1 MLNIHV
7 YSKNII
13 KYKQIYNNMS
23 RPKGSLNKSTIAKM
37 QQQTSKGSGLFLTK
51 LEKQIEGSAITRKNS
66 LGWVNWGIRNNYPNL
81 LLDLYNQSPTHRS
94 AVNFAVQ
101 SILGNGVD
109 FEQMQLN
116 GDEVVPNYA
125 QTWDE
130 VIKSLALDYILYGS
144 YAIQVIMNKDG
155 KTYSFW
161 HMPLDKVRWSE
172 YDEDG
177 QVTKYWICQ
186 DWTMTGNYPPFE
198 IDALDMKDEW
208 KLEKGKPYLYVYK
221 TYSPTMTY
229 YTQPHYAAAIKAIQ
243 AEIEYVNYDLKN
255 IVNGFAPAG
264 VLTLPEVETDEER
277 QAIIQNVTRMFQ
289 GSDNANSV
297 MITFR
302 SNIEDKGVEYTPFQ
316 SNKGSFNYYADAN
329 QRVINRILESHQ
341 IPNAALIGM
350 PDIGNSGFSSEADKL
365 EVSYQLYNKLTGNYN
380 RMAVIRTLNQMLKMN
395 GIDTEIIMKP
405 LSFNDFGNDAN
416 VKERTESAD
425 VPEKNVDE
433 NNVEEKVE
441 K

>member
-1 MLNIHV
+1 
-7 YSKNII
+7 
-13 KYKQIYNNMS
+13 MS
-23 RPKGSLNKSTIAKM
+23 RPKGSLNKSTLAKM
-37 QQQTSKGSGLFLTK
+37 QQQTSKGGGVFLTK
-51 LEKQIEGSAITRKNS
+51 LEKQIEGSAITRKNA

-177 QVTKYWICQ
+177 QITKYWICQ
-186 DWTMTGNYPPFE
+186 DWTMTGNYPPFQ

-208 KLEKGKPYLYVYK
+208 KLEKGKPYLYVYR

-243 AEIEYVNYDLKN
+243 AEIEYCNYDLKN

-264 VLTLPEVETDEER
+264 VLTFPEVETDEER

-302 SNIEDKGVEYTPFQ
+302 NNVEDKGVEYTPFTAT
-316 SNKGSFNYYADAN
+316 NGNVNLYDAAN

-350 PDIGNSGFSSEADKL
+350 PDLNNSGFSSEADKL

-395 GIDTEIIMKP
+395 GIETEIVMKP
-405 LSFNDFGNDAN
+405 LNFADFQEDAN
-416 VKERTESAD
+416 VEERTNATG
-425 VPEKNVDE
+425 VDE
-433 NNVEEKVE
+433 QDAKENNEEEKVE

>member
-1 MLNIHV
+1 
-7 YSKNII
+7 
-13 KYKQIYNNMS
+13 MS
-23 RPKGSLNKSTIAKM
+23 RPVGSKNKPKIVKN
-37 QQQTSKGSGLFLTK
+37 SGVFLTK
-51 LEKQIEGSAITRKNS
+51 FEKQIDGSAVTKKS
-66 LGWVNWGIRNNYPNL
+66 SMGWVQWGAKNNYPNL
-81 LLDLYNQSPTHRS
+81 LLNLYNQSPTHRA

-155 KTYSFW
+155 KTYSYW

-177 QVTKYWICQ
+177 QITKYWICN
-186 DWTMTGNYPPFE
+186 DWTATGQYPPFE

-208 KLEKGKPYLYVYK
+208 NLEKGKPYLYVYR
-221 TYSPTMTY
+221 TYSPAMTY
-229 YTQPHYAAAIKAIQ
+229 YTQPHYQAALNAIQ
-243 AEIEYVNYDLKN
+243 AEIEYCNYDLKN

-289 GSDNANSV
+289 GSENANSV
-297 MITFR
+297 FITFR
-302 SNIEDKGVEYTPFQ
+302 NNIEDKGVEYVPFAGNQ
-316 SNKGSFNYYADAN
+316 GNVNVYAEAN
-329 QRVINRILESHQ
+329 QRVINRILEAHQ
-341 IPNAALIGM
+341 IPNASLIGM

-365 EVSYQLYNKLTGNYN
+365 QVSYELYNKLTGNYN

-395 GIDTEIIMKP
+395 GIETEIVMKP
-405 LSFNDFGNDAN
+405 LNFNDFGNDAN
-416 VKERTESAD
+416 VEERTNATG
-425 VPEKNVDE
+425 VDE
-433 NNVEEKVE
+433 KEAKENNEEEKVE
-441 K
+441 E

>member
-1 MLNIHV
+1 
-7 YSKNII
+7 
-13 KYKQIYNNMS
+13 MS
-23 RPKGSLNKSTIAKM
+23 RPVGSKNKPKTPSNRN
-37 QQQTSKGSGLFLTK
+37 GVFLTNF
-51 LEKQIEGSAITRKNS
+51 EKQIEGSAVTRKNS
-66 LGWVNWGIRNNYPNL
+66 LGWVNWGIKNNYPNL

-94 AVNFAVQ
+94 AVNFAMM

-130 VIKSLALDYILYGS
+130 IIKSLALDYILYGS
-144 YAIQVIMNKDG
+144 YALQIIMNQDG

-177 QVTKYWICQ
+177 QITSYWICN
-186 DWTMTGNYPPFE
+186 DWTAVGQYPPIQIEAF
-198 IDALDMKDEW
+198 DMKSEM
-208 KLEKGKPYLYVYK
+208 KLEKGKPYLFVYRA
-221 TYSPTMTY
+221 YSPTMTY
-229 YTQPHYAAAIKAIQ
+229 YTQPHYAAAIKSIQ
-243 AEIEYVNYDLKN
+243 SEIEYCNYDLKN
-255 IVNGFAPAG
+255 IVNGFTPSG

-277 QAIIQNVTRMFQ
+277 HAIIQNITRMFQ

-302 SNIEDKGVEYTPFQ
+302 SNIEDKGVEYVPFAKNQ
-316 SNKGSFNYYADAN
+316 GSFNFYADAN
-329 QRVINRILESHQ
+329 QRTINRILEAHQ

-350 PDIGNSGFSSEADKL
+350 PDISNSGFASEADKL
-365 EVSYQLYNKLTGNYN
+365 QVSYELYNKLTGNYN

-405 LSFNDFGNDAN
+405 LNFNDFGNDAN
-416 VKERTESAD
+416 VKERTASVTVE
-425 VPEKNVDE
+425 EKEVDE

-441 K
+441 E

>member
-1 MLNIHV
+1 MDE
-7 YSKNII
+7 I
-13 KYKQIYNNMS
+13 KKRRG
-23 RPKGSLNKSTIAKM
+23 RPSGSLNKSTLAKM
-37 QQQTSKGSGLFLTK
+37 QQQTSKGGGVYLTQ
-51 LEKQIEGSAITRKNS
+51 LEKQIEGSAITKKNA

-116 GDEVVPNYA
+116 GDEVVPNYS

-177 QVTKYWICQ
+177 QITKYWICQ
-186 DWTMTGNYPPFE
+186 DWTMTGNYPPIE

-208 KLEKGKPYLYVYK
+208 KLEKGKPYLYVYR

-405 LSFNDFGNDAN
+405 LNFNDFQEDAN

-433 NNVEEKVE
+433 NNVEEKIE

>member
-1 MLNIHV
+1 MGR
-7 YSKNII
+7 
-13 KYKQIYNNMS
+13 
-23 RPKGSLNKSTIAKM
+23 RPGSLNKSTIIKM
-37 QQQTSKGSGLFLTK
+37 QQQNNKGGGVFLTK
-51 LEKQIEGSAITRKNS
+51 LEKQIEGSAITRKS
-66 LGWVNWGIRNNYPNL
+66 SMGWVQWGARNNYPNL

-116 GDEVVPNYA
+116 GDEVVPNYS

-144 YAIQVIMNKDG
+144 YAIQVILNKDG
-155 KTYSFW
+155 KTYSYW

-177 QVTKYWICQ
+177 QITKYWICQ
-186 DWTMTGNYPPFE
+186 DWTMPSTYPPFE

-208 KLEKGKPYLYVYK
+208 KLEKGKPYLYVYR
-221 TYSPTMTY
+221 TYSPAMTY
-229 YTQPHYAAAIKAIQ
+229 YTQPHYQAAMKAIQ
-243 AEIEYVNYDLKN
+243 AEIEYCNYDLRN

-264 VLTLPEVETDEER
+264 VLTLPEVETDDER
-277 QAIIQNVTRMFQ
+277 QAIINNVTRMFQ

-302 SNIEDKGVEYTPFQ
+302 NTLEDKGVDYTPFAANQ
-316 SNKGSFNYYADAN
+316 GNVNVYAEAN
-329 QRVINRILESHQ
+329 QRVINRILEAHQ
-341 IPNAALIGM
+341 IPNASLIGM
-350 PDIGNSGFSSEADKL
+350 PDLNNSGFSSEADKL

-380 RMAVIRTLNQMLKMN
+380 RMAVVRTLNQMLKMN
-395 GIDTEIIMKP
+395 GIETEIVMKP
-405 LSFNDFGNDAN
+405 LNFNDFQNDAD
-416 VKERTESAD
+416 VKERTEATG
-425 VPEKNVDE
+425 VDE
-433 NNVEEKVE
+433 NDAKENNEEEKVE

>member
-1 MLNIHV
+1 MVLNQKRPV
-7 YSKNII
+7 G
-13 KYKQIYNNMS
+13 
-23 RPKGSLNKSTIAKM
+23 RPKGSTTKKANL
-37 QQQTSKGSGLFLTK
+37 SKNAVYNIC
-51 LEKQIEGSAITRKNS
+51 LEKQIDGSAVTKKS
-66 LGWVNWGIRNNYPNL
+66 SMGWVQWGAKNNYPNL
-81 LLDLYNQSPTHRS
+81 LLNLYNQSPTHRA

-109 FEQMQLN
+109 FEAMQLN

-177 QVTKYWICQ
+177 QITKYWICN
-186 DWTMTGNYPPFE
+186 DWTATGQYPPFE

-208 KLEKGKPYLYVYK
+208 KLEKGKPYLYVYR
-221 TYSPTMTY
+221 TYSPAMTY
-229 YTQPHYAAAIKAIQ
+229 YTQPHYQAALNAIQ
-243 AEIEYVNYDLKN
+243 AEIEYCNYDLKN

-289 GSDNANSV
+289 GSENANSV
-297 MITFR
+297 FITFR
-302 SNIEDKGVEYTPFQ
+302 NNIEDKGVEYVPFAGNQ
-316 SNKGSFNYYADAN
+316 GNVNVYAEAN
-329 QRVINRILESHQ
+329 QRVINRILCAHQ
-341 IPNAALIGM
+341 INDPQLVGM
-350 PDIGNSGFSSEADKL
+350 PNLGGSGFNSEGQFL
-365 EVSYQLYNKLTGNYN
+365 ETAYQLYNKLVGNSN
-380 RMAVIRTLNQMLKMN
+380 RMAVIRTINQLFKIN
-395 GIDTEIIMKP
+395 GIDTEIIMRP
-405 LSFNDFGNDAN
+405 LNFADFGNDAN
-416 VKERTESAD
+416 VSERTNSA
-425 VPEKNVDE
+425 EVDKKSVDS
-433 NNVEEKVE
+433 NNIEEKE
-441 K
+441 DGSKSGQSGL

>member
-1 MLNIHV
+1 MEE
-7 YSKNII
+7 I
-13 KYKQIYNNMS
+13 KRRG
-23 RPKGSLNKSTIAKM
+23 RPKGSLNKTTLLS
-37 QQQTSKGSGLFLTK
+37 QQQTKKGGGIFLTK
-51 LEKQIEGSAITRKNS
+51 LEKQIEGSAVTRKNAM
-66 LGWVNWGIRNNYPNL
+66 GWVNWGARNNYPNL

-94 AVNFAVQ
+94 AVNFAMM

-109 FEQMQLN
+109 YEAMKLN
-116 GDEVVPNYA
+116 GDEVVPNYS
-125 QTWDE
+125 QNWDE
-130 VIKSLALDYILYGS
+130 VIKALALDYILYGS

-161 HMPLDKVRWSE
+161 HMPLEKVRWSE
-172 YDEDG
+172 YDQDG
-177 QVTKYWICQ
+177 QITSYWICQ
-186 DWTMTGNYPPFE
+186 DWTEYGKYPPIQ
-198 IDALDMKDEW
+198 IDALDMKSDM
-208 KLEKGKPYLYVYK
+208 KLEKSKPYLYVYR

-229 YTQPHYAAAIKAIQ
+229 YTQPHYAASIKAIQ
-243 AEIEYVNYDLKN
+243 SEIEYCNYDLKN

-277 QAIIQNVTRMFQ
+277 QAIINNITRMFQ

-329 QRVINRILESHQ
+329 QRVINRILEAHQ
-341 IPNAALIGM
+341 IPSAALIGM
-350 PDIGNSGFSSEADKL
+350 PDLNNSGFSSEADKL

-380 RMAVIRTLNQMLKMN
+380 RMAVIRTINQMLKMN
-395 GIDTEIIMKP
+395 GVDTEIIMKP

-416 VKERTESAD
+416 VKERTASVTVE
-425 VPEKNVDE
+425 EKEVDE

-441 K
+441 E

>member
-1 MLNIHV
+1 MEEIQKRPV
-7 YSKNII
+7 G
-13 KYKQIYNNMS
+13 
-23 RPKGSLNKSTIAKM
+23 RPKGSTTKKVNL
-37 QQQTSKGSGLFLTK
+37 SKGGVYLTS
-51 LEKQIEGSAITRKNS
+51 LEKQIEGSAITRKSGFN
-66 LGWVNWGIRNNYPNL
+66 WVNWGIRNNYPNL

-109 FEQMQLN
+109 YDAMKLN
-116 GDEVVPNYA
+116 GDEVVPNYS

-144 YAIQVIMNKDG
+144 YAIQIIMNKDG
-155 KTYSFW
+155 QTFSFW
-161 HMPLDKVRWSE
+161 HMPIDKVRWSE

-177 QVTKYWICQ
+177 QITSYWICQ
-186 DWTMTGNYPPFE
+186 DWTATGQFPPFE
-198 IDALDMKDEW
+198 IEALDMREDM
-208 KLEKGKPYLYVYK
+208 KLEKGKPYLYVYR

-255 IVNGFAPAG
+255 IVNGFTPSG

-277 QAIIQNVTRMFQ
+277 QAIIANITRMFQ
-289 GSDNANSV
+289 GSENANSV

-302 SNIEDKGVEYTPFQ
+302 SNIEDKGVEYTPFAKNQ
-316 SNKGSFNYYADAN
+316 GSFNFYADAN
-329 QRVINRILESHQ
+329 QRTINRILEAHQ

-350 PDIGNSGFSSEADKL
+350 PDISNSGFASEADKL

-380 RMAVIRTLNQMLKMN
+380 RMAVVRTLNQMLNMN
-395 GIDTEIIMKP
+395 GVDTEIVMKP
-405 LSFNDFGNDAN
+405 LNFNDFGNDAN
-416 VKERTESAD
+416 VEERTQPTE
-425 VPEKNVDE
+425 VEEKEVDE
-433 NNVEEKVE
+433 NNVEEQKV
-441 K
+441 

>member
-208 KLEKGKPYLYVYK
+208 KLEKGKPYLYVYR

-243 AEIEYVNYDLKN
+243 AEIEYCNYDLKN

-329 QRVINRILESHQ
+329 QRVINRILEAHQ
-341 IPNAALIGM
+341 IPNASLIGM

-380 RMAVIRTLNQMLKMN
+380 RMAVIRTLNQILKMN
-395 GIDTEIIMKP
+395 GIETEIIMKP
-405 LSFNDFGNDAN
+405 LNFADFQEDAN

-425 VPEKNVDE
+425 VNEKDIDE

-441 K
+441 E

>member
-1 MLNIHV
+1 
-7 YSKNII
+7 
-13 KYKQIYNNMS
+13 MS
-23 RPKGSLNKSTIAKM
+23 RPVGSKNKPKI
-37 QQQTSKGSGLFLTK
+37 QGGNNVYLTK
-51 LEKQIEGSAITRKNS
+51 FEKQIEGSAVTKKSGFNY
-66 LGWVNWGIRNNYPNL
+66 VNWGIKNNYPNI

-94 AVNFAVQ
+94 SVNFAVQ

-109 FEQMQLN
+109 FEEMKLN

-130 VIKSLALDYILYGS
+130 VIKSLAMDYILYGS

-161 HMPLDKVRWSE
+161 HMPLDKVRWGE

-177 QVTKYWICQ
+177 QITSYWISN
-186 DWTMTGNYPPFE
+186 DWTALGQNPPFE
-198 IDALDMKDEW
+198 IDALDMREDFKI
-208 KLEKGKPYLYVYK
+208 EKGKPYLYVYR

-243 AEIEYVNYDLKN
+243 AEIEYCNYDLKN
-255 IVNGFAPAG
+255 IVNGFAPSG
-264 VLTLPEVETDEER
+264 VLTLPEVETDEQR
-277 QAIIQNVTRMFQ
+277 QAIINNVTRMFQ

-302 SNIEDKGVEYTPFQ
+302 SNLEDKGVEYTPFTN
-316 SNKGSFNYYADAN
+316 STGNVNLYADAN
-329 QRVINRILESHQ
+329 QRVINRILASHQ

-416 VKERTESAD
+416 VQERTDSTEVD
-425 VPEKNVDE
+425 EKEIDE
-433 NNVEEKVE
+433 NNIEEKVE